1 MKLKKLTALF
11 LAAAMV
17 FGLAACGGD
26 KEKEADTQTKAPATE
41 GAKETK
47 GADAET
53 KSEGGEAAANGET
66 FKLGAF
72 LQLTGANSVAGNES
86 NNTLDIAIDYINENG
101 GFNGAKIEKVVYDSQ
116 GSPEEA
122 VKVVSKLINDDKVDA
137 IMGSVNSSEILA
149 AGQQVNDA
157 GVFMM
162 GLGTA
167 NTWMAEDWPY
177 VFRATVNNANLATNT
192 VEMIKEA
199 GYTTVAVSNGQ
210 DDASLSTAD
219 AFVKLCEEQNVEV
232 VARETYA
239 MSDSDFSA
247 QVAKIIAADPECV
260 YMTNSGEHIGP
271 FVKQLRQGGYK
282 GVLFSKEIM
291 SMRDANIA
299 GDDNAKYVAASYPYL
314 IYATID
320 DCDVE
325 PIKEVLKR
333 YEERYGEIPTT
344 EVIYRVWDT
353 MMVMWEATKI
363 AGSNESDALKD
374 AMPQVK
380 VDGLGGPLTYDD
392 GTREGYHTSN
402 NWIYVGGGKN
412 KDFTTWLAE
421 DYDTYKSET
430 GRDK

>member
-1 MKLKKLTALF
+1 MKLKRFVAAS
-11 LAAAMV
+11 LAAVTV
-17 FGLAACGGD
+17 FSLAACGS
-26 KEKEADTQTKAPATE
+26 KSADTTTKAA
-41 GAKETK
+41 GETK
-47 GADAET
+47 ATGET
-53 KSEGGEAAANGET
+53 GGSSATSGET
-66 FKLGAF
+66 FKLGTF

-86 NNTLDIAIDYINENG
+86 NNTLDMVIDYINENG

-122 VKVVSKLINDDKVDA
+122 VKVTAKLVNDDKVDA

-192 VEMIKEA
+192 VAMIKEA
-199 GYTTVAVSNGQ
+199 GYSNVAVVNGQ

-219 AFVKLCEEQNVEV
+219 AFIDICDGEGVEV
-232 VARETYA
+232 LARETYA
-239 MSDSDFSA
+239 AADTDFSA
-247 QVAKIIAADPECV
+247 QVAKIVAADPQCV
-260 YMTNSGEHIGP
+260 YMTCSGEHIAP

-282 GVLFSKEIM
+282 GILFSKEIM
-291 SMRDANIA
+291 AIRDANIA
-299 GDDNAKYVAASYPYL
+299 GNENAKYVAASYPYL
-314 IYATID
+314 VYAKAE
-320 DCDVE
+320 DCDIPE
-325 PIKEVLKR
+325 IKKVLDM
-333 YEERYGEIPTT
+333 YVDRYGEMPTT
-344 EVIYRVWDT
+344 ECIYRVWDT

-363 AGSNESDALKD
+363 AGSNDSTALKD

-402 NWIYVGGGKN
+402 DWIYIGDGKN
-412 KDFTTWLAE
+412 KDFTKWLEE
-421 DYDTYKSET
+421 DYDAYKTET
-430 GRDK
+430 GREY